1 MCVLCRDTFS
11 RSDILKRHFQKCSIR
26 RGNPTGASHLSHAQ
40 AHLKKSHPRAH
51 KDTPPMS
58 NGNGMMNT
66 NGMGGGLGGMPDP
79 AMHPFN
85 VMSEAGLPDPTSGLT
100 EEQVDQLSRSN
111 SLKRLE
117 TNGGN
122 DGRSMADPRAGF
134 DQSYAGGLGGT
145 MPSGMNPSLAFS
157 LPSGQNGHS
166 FNQTYDFAS
175 NGATM
180 QPQSVADL
188 QSLSNRRLTS
198 MPVFTPTTTPGSQGW
213 SPAFPAS
220 SPASFLSSYNASPA
234 PVKQETSQGSFMNT
248 YNQTMGTS
256 PATVKHET
264 SPSGLFPSVYPSFS
278 APDFPNW
285 NFQNDPLEQVS
296 NRLTFYCFP
305 PGSPIS
311 PRGNEFKRFLSA
323 DNVKHFLEH
332 FSSFQGHF
340 PIIHM
345 PSFRIS
351 VAYEGLLLSMICIG
365 AVYSDRI
372 TAAEVREV
380 MELSRAALQRSSPLY
395 ASIVQEQNSGG
406 YEGEPPASGN
416 HELEQTAAIYLTQ
429 ILFIWN
435 GTPVQREK
443 ARREFPLTVA
453 LAKRARLMQP
463 MTGVPL
469 SVLHQPNVSVEHFN
483 AASFDW
489 NAWVE
494 QERRSRLLFV
504 IYLLDTAMALFFNTE
519 PLLNSYDIRV
529 PLPADD
535 AAWDARNS
543 VECAEALGLH
553 GPVAARE
560 RNPNGSRR
568 SKQPEMNSALKALIH
583 NVYDLSPGTT
593 NLFSKFILV
602 HALHVQLWVAQKVL
616 SNEAVQ
622 LSSQALAFSP
632 SGTSTPMSQND
643 WVVRSA
649 DPSGAG
655 GSSSNTSG
663 RATPVEADVQQHLA
677 RVHAAF
683 DKWKKVWDKDMVVQY
698 PPTHQARRRFGFC
711 RDAAPFY
718 YLAKYL
724 MQNGCDVRIAPD
736 QRFAQIMNLI
746 KSAKNH
752 VVPDSVKRGE
762 ELGSVSDID
771 NDYGVSNLTLDM
783 AQLFKPLNKQHN
795 SPVVGVHT
803 NIGGSMV

>member
-40 AHLKKSHPRAH
+40 AHLKKSQMPSEN
-51 KDTPPMS
+51 D
-58 NGNGMMNT
+58 MMGA
-66 NGMGGGLGGMPDP
+66 NGMGSLTDP
-79 AMHPFN
+79 AMHPFS
-85 VMSEAGLPDPTSGLT
+85 VMPEANLPDPASGLT

-111 SLKRLE
+111 SLKRLGA
-117 TNGGN
+117 NGGS
-122 DGRSMADPRAGF
+122 DGRSMAGPRAGF
-134 DQSYAGGLGGT
+134 DQSYAGGIAST

-157 LPSGQNGHS
+157 LPNGQNGHS
-166 FNQTYDFAS
+166 YSQNYDFAT

-188 QSLSNRRLTS
+188 QSLSNRRITT
-198 MPVFTPTTTPGSQGW
+198 MPVFTPSSTAGSQAW
-213 SPAFPAS
+213 PQAFPAS
-220 SPASFLSSYNASPA
+220 SPGSFMNSYNPTMGASPA
-234 PVKQETSQGSFMNT
+234 PIKPESNQGTFMNT
-248 YNQTMGTS
+248 YNQTMGAS
-256 PATVKHET
+256 PAPIKHEP
-264 SPSGLFPSVYPSFS
+264 SPNGLFPSVYPSNGFS
-278 APDFPNW
+278 AHDFPNW
-285 NFQNDPLEQVS
+285 NFQNGPLEQIS
-296 NRLTFYCFP
+296 SRLIYFCFP

-311 PRGNEFKRFLSA
+311 PQGDEFKKFLSA
-323 DNVKHFLEH
+323 DNMKHFLEH

-345 PSFRIS
+345 ASFRIS
-351 VAYEGLLLSMICIG
+351 DAYEGLLLSMICIG

-372 TAAEVREV
+372 TPAEVREM
-380 MELSRAALQRSSPLY
+380 MELSKAALQRNSEVY
-395 ASIVQEQNSGG
+395 ASIQEQNGGG
-406 YEGEPPASGN
+406 YEGERTASGN
-416 HELEQTAAIYLTQ
+416 RELEQTAAIYLTQ
-429 ILFIWN
+429 ILFIWH
-435 GTPVQREK
+435 GTPIQREK
-443 ARREFPLTVA
+443 ARREFPLLVA
-453 LAKRARLMQP
+453 LAKRAQLMQP
-463 MTGVPL
+463 MATAPL
-469 SVLHQPNVSVEHFN
+469 SALHQPNVSVEHFS
-483 AASFDW
+483 ATSFDW
-489 NAWVE
+489 SAWVE

-519 PLLNSYDIRV
+519 PLLNSYDIQV

-553 GPVAARE
+553 GAVAARE

-568 SKQPEMNSALKALIH
+568 SKQPEMNTALKALMH

-616 SNEAVQ
+616 SNESVQ
-622 LSSQALAFSP
+622 LSSQALAFP
-632 SGTSTPMSQND
+632 PTGTSTPMSQND
-643 WVVRSA
+643 WVVRNV
-649 DPSGAG
+649 DPTG
-655 GSSSNTSG
+655 GGVSSSNTSG
-663 RATPVEADVQQHLA
+663 RVTPVEADAQQLLA
-677 RVHAAF
+677 RVHAAL
-683 DKWKKVWDKDMVVQY
+683 DKWKKVWDKDMAVQY
-698 PPTHQARRRFGFC
+698 PPTHQAHRRFGFC

-746 KSAKNH
+746 KSARNH
-752 VVPDSVKRGE
+752 VIPDSVKRGE

-771 NDYGVSNLTLDM
+771 NDYGVTNLTLDM
-783 AQLFKPLNKQHN
+783 AQLFKPLNRQHD

-803 NIGGSMV
+803 NIGG